1 LREREDGGGK
11 ELFITME
18 KRVRDVVS
26 YDPAEQWDCLVAEDG
41 HPRIDTA
48 ALRWFRGYEW
58 RPPQDASNVDEVKQA
73 MPDMR
78 FTDADQTKMSGRD
91 GELDDWGDKWNKN
104 KR

>member
-1 LREREDGGGK
+1 MHEKVGQIIKIINPSEVLEVYDHGGG
-11 ELFITME
+11 
-18 KRVRDVVS
+18 D
-26 YDPAEQWDCLVAEDG
+26 DDDDED
-41 HPRIDTA
+41 
-48 ALRWFRGYEW
+48 YEA
-58 RPPQDASNVDEVKQA
+58 PEVQSMMFSSTGIFKQA